1 MDFISQFA
9 VSLDAI
15 LGVDKDMTQY
25 LDAHTH
31 SDVHKDDVIAVV
43 NRYPGEVCTDDKCVS
58 VGLHP
63 WYVGEDWREKVEMMR
78 SDAFSPNVCAI
89 GECGLD
95 KLTGNDYERQKLAFR
110 AQVSLADECGKP
122 MIIHCVKAYDDILAI
137 HKEMNPR
144 QKWMIHGFRGKP
156 EQAKQIMAKGML
168 LSFGHH
174 YNVDTLSYVALNY
187 RSLYL
192 ETDDCGLSIRQIYEN
207 VRRHLSSGSLD

>member
-63 WYVGEDWREKVEMMR
+63 WYVGEDWREKVETMR

-95 KLTGNDYERQKLAFR
+95 KLTGNDYERQKHAFR
-110 AQVSLADECGKP
+110 AQVSLAEECGKP
-122 MIIHCVKAYDDILAI
+122 MIIHCVKAYDDILELRCILRLCQSRLALLLQALRLGEVCLG
-137 HKEMNPR
+137 HQLCR
-144 QKWMIHGFRGKP
+144 HGKHV
-156 EQAKQIMAKGML
+156 L
-168 LSFGHH
+168 W
-174 YNVDTLSYVALNY
+174 
-187 RSLYL
+187 
-192 ETDDCGLSIRQIYEN
+192 
-207 VRRHLSSGSLD
+207 RRRPHR